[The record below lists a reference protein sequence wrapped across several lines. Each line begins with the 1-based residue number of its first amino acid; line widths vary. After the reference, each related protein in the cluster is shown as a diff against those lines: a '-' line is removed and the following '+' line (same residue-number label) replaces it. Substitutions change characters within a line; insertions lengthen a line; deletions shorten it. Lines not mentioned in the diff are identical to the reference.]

1 MYNEY
6 IEKILF
12 YIILCYKIIAEREPM
27 IINVAH
33 TKGGVGKTTIAVN
46 LAIEM
51 NSDLFDLDNQNS
63 SYNFSLLS
71 DIPRSIHFWKDREML
86 KKIIQVYRDNPDKHI
101 IIDSGGYD
109 SNISREIILNSNI
122 IITPITVSQTE
133 VDGLQKFYIENVEIA
148 LQANPDIR
156 PYILLNRISH
166 YDKKDAEDL
175 ITFIKSAVPDYKVL
189 KTSLGARK
197 DYKKAFS
204 EGKSVVEY
212 VRTSPASKEIL
223 SLKKEIEQIIKTIAK
238 EK

>member
-156 PYILLNRISH
+156 PYILLNRINH

>member
-1 MYNEY
+1 
-6 IEKILF
+6 
-12 YIILCYKIIAEREPM
+12 
-27 IINVAH
+27 
-33 TKGGVGKTTIAVN
+33 
-46 LAIEM
+46 
-51 NSDLFDLDNQNS
+51 
-63 SYNFSLLS
+63 
-71 DIPRSIHFWKDREML
+71 ML

-156 PYILLNRISH
+156 PYILLNRINH